1 MILSSPSTELLAVR
15 NITKRFGDTV
25 ALDDVGFDL
34 RAGEVH
40 CLVGENGAG
49 KSTLIKVLSGA
60 VRPDRGS
67 VSVLGHEYSHL
78 TPDQSLQLGIATIYQ
93 DIELVGSLTVADNIF
108 LGRERVNRFGVV
120 DYASQNAAAQKLLR
134 SIDVELPV
142 TAPVE
147 SLSPAEQQ
155 ILQIAKAL
163 YVKATIMVMDE
174 PTASLGVE
182 ETRALLRLVKRLV
195 TQGLG
200 IIYIS
205 HFLPEVFQIGDRVTV
220 LKDGRAVGTF
230 DVAATDA
237 GSITKR
243 MIGREETLL
252 HPAFK
257 ESSQVVL
264 EVKDLTRTGH
274 FAKVSFSL
282 HQGEIL
288 GLGGVIGSGRTALL
302 NVLFGADR
310 PDEGQV
316 LLNGRAVEF
325 DSPNEAIAH
334 GFAMIPEDRKALALF
349 GSRSVLENAA
359 IVDNEAHGWLL
370 NHRRENAIV
379 GGLVE
384 RLRIVSSGPNQPTGS
399 LSGGNQQ
406 KVVLSRWLSGEAQI
420 YLFDEPTKGVDIGAK
435 EQIYRLMLELTSQ
448 GKSILMV
455 SSDIPELLKISDR
468 IVIMRNG
475 EIEATVRTREVT
487 QAELL
492 GLFLGATGNGERAG
506 DQLS

>member
-1 MILSSPSTELLAVR
+1 MSEPAPATNLLTVH
-15 NITKRFGDTV
+15 NVTKRFGDTV
-25 ALDDVGFDL
+25 ALNDVGFDL
-34 RAGEVH
+34 QAGEVH

-49 KSTLIKVLSGA
+49 KSTLIKVLAGA
-60 VRPDRGS
+60 VRPDQGKII
-67 VSVLGHEYSHL
+67 VLGQEYSHL

-108 LGRERVNRFGVV
+108 LGQERINRFAVV
-120 DYASQNAAAQKLLR
+120 DYASQNAAAEELLR

-142 TAPVE
+142 TARVE

-163 YVKATIMVMDE
+163 HVKASIMIMDE

-195 TQGLG
+195 AQRLG

-220 LKDGRAVGTF
+220 LKDGRVVGTF
-230 DVAATDA
+230 NVAATDA

-257 ESSQVVL
+257 ENDQVVL
-264 EVKDLTRTGH
+264 EVKNLSRAGH
-274 FAKVSFSL
+274 FSKVNFTL

-310 PDEGQV
+310 PDQGQI
-316 LLNGRAVEF
+316 LLNDRAAKF
-325 DSPNEAIAH
+325 DSPRQAIEH
-334 GFAMIPEDRKALALF
+334 RIAMIPEDRKALALF
-349 GSRSVLENAA
+349 GLRSVLENTA
-359 IVDNEAHGWLL
+359 IVDNEIHGWLL
-370 NHRRENAIV
+370 DHQKENAILR
-379 GGLVE
+379 GLVE
-384 RLRIVSSGPNQPTGS
+384 RLRIVSSGPNQAAGS

-406 KVVLSRWLSGEAQI
+406 KVVLGRWLSGEAQV
-420 YLFDEPTKGVDIGAK
+420 YLLDEPTKGVDIGAK

-455 SSDIPELLKISDR
+455 SSDIPELLTISDR
-468 IVIMRNG
+468 IVVMRNG
-475 EIEATVRTREVT
+475 EVEVTVRTREVT
-487 QAELL
+487 QTELL
-492 GLFLGATGNGERAG
+492 GFFLGVNRSGERAG
-506 DQLS
+506 GQLT

>member
-1 MILSSPSTELLAVR
+1 MSDPSSPADLLAVR
-15 NITKRFGDTV
+15 NVTKRFGDTV
-25 ALDDVGFDL
+25 ALDDVDFDL
-34 RAGEVH
+34 HAGEVH

-60 VRPDRGS
+60 IRPDQGS
-67 VSVLGHEYSHL
+67 ISVLGHAYSHL
-78 TPDQSLQLGIATIYQ
+78 TPDHSLQLGIATIYQ

-120 DYASQNAAAQKLLR
+120 DYRSQNAAAQELLR
-134 SIDVELPV
+134 SIDIDLPV
-142 TAPVE
+142 TARVE

-155 ILQIAKAL
+155 ILQIVKAL
-163 YVKATIMVMDE
+163 HVKAVIMVMDE

-195 TQGLG
+195 AQRLG

-220 LKDGRAVGTF
+220 LKDGRVVGTF
-230 DVAATDA
+230 NVAATDP

-257 ESSQVVL
+257 QSSEVVL
-264 EVKDLTRTGH
+264 EVKDLTRAGH
-274 FAKVSFSL
+274 FSKVNFSL

-288 GLGGVIGSGRTALL
+288 GLGGVVGSGRTALL
-302 NVLFGADR
+302 NALFGAGR
-310 PDEGQV
+310 PDRGQI
-316 LLNGRAVEF
+316 LLHGRAVEF
-325 DSPNEAIAH
+325 DSPNQAIAH
-334 GFAMIPEDRKALALF
+334 GFAMLPEDRTALALF
-349 GSRSVLENAA
+349 GLRSVLENAA

-370 NHRRENAIV
+370 NHRRENATV
-379 GGLVE
+379 RDLVE
-384 RLRIVSSGPNQPTGS
+384 RLRIVSSGPNQAAGS

-406 KVVLSRWLSGEAQI
+406 KVVLGRWLSGEAQI
-420 YLFDEPTKGVDIGAK
+420 YLFDEPTKGVDVGAK

-455 SSDIPELLKISDR
+455 SSDIPELLTISDR
-468 IVIMRNG
+468 IVVMRNG
-475 EIEATVRTREVT
+475 EVEVTVRTPEVT

-492 GLFLGATGNGERAG
+492 GFFIGLTGNGEPAG
-506 DQLS
+506 GQLI